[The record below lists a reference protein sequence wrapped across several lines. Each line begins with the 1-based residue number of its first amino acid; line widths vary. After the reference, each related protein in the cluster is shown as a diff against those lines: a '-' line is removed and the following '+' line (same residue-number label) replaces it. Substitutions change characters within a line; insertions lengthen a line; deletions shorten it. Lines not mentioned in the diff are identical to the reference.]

1 MLGATFFCQYHTDP
15 TIQNYKKKLHVND
28 LEAMHS
34 DINSVTTCQT
44 RFKGHLSAQLG
55 GNAWKIAYF

>member
-1 MLGATFFCQYHTDP
+1 MQHSFVSIIQAQQYK
-15 TIQNYKKKLHVND
+15 IIKKLHVND

-34 DINSVTTCQT
+34 DINSDTTCQT

-55 GNAWKIAYF
+55 WNAWKIAYF